1 MTCHSAR
8 KSIVGINGKNYLLV
22 EQEQKLLALFEAV
35 TKQNG
40 KKELKQL
47 CNFTPVLVYY

>member
-1 MTCHSAR
+1 MTCLGDL

-35 TKQNG
+35 TKENG

-47 CNFTPVLVYY
+47 CKFTPMLVYY

>member
-22 EQEQKLLALFEAV
+22 EQEQNFSLF
-35 TKQNG
+35 
-40 KKELKQL
+40 
-47 CNFTPVLVYY
+47 